1 MCYIRVVGCMNAANI
16 EVGAFFQAG
25 DSSGGFLLSLLW
37 ASDAD
42 VV

>member
-1 MCYIRVVGCMNAANI
+1 MCYIRVAGCMNAANI
-16 EVGAFFQAG
+16 EVGAFLQASG
-25 DSSGGFLLSLLW
+25 LSGGFLFSLSW